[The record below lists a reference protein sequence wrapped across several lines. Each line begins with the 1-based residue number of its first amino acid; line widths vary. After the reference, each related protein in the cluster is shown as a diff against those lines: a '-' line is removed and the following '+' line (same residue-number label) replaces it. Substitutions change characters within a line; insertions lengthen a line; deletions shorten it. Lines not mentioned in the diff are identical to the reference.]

1 MHGRRKSFPLRVIRR
16 LLPDPLATLSGLR
29 RRTSGYRL
37 LHAAPK
43 NDYNEANH
51 TAASRLGGWI
61 GNDPA
66 AILTIKPARLGKRMR
81 RRYQLGIVRPDLAA
95 WLLIGNVVALL
106 IFAGLLLIG
115 GAA

>member
-1 MHGRRKSFPLRVIRR
+1 MTQKKKGRRKVQ
-16 LLPDPLATLSGLR
+16 
-29 RRTSGYRL
+29 
-37 LHAAPK
+37 AAPK
-43 NDYNEANH
+43 NNYITGNH

-81 RRYQLGIVRPDLAA
+81 RRYQLGFIRPDLSA
-95 WLLIGNVVALL
+95 WLIIGNVVALL
-106 IFAGLLLIG
+106 VFAGLLLIG

>member
-1 MHGRRKSFPLRVIRR
+1 MTQKKKGRRKMQ
-16 LLPDPLATLSGLR
+16 
-29 RRTSGYRL
+29 
-37 LHAAPK
+37 AAPK
-43 NDYNEANH
+43 NDYNEANN

-81 RRYQLGIVRPDLAA
+81 RRYQLGIVRTDLAA

>member
-1 MHGRRKSFPLRVIRR
+1 MTQKKKGRRKMQ
-16 LLPDPLATLSGLR
+16 
-29 RRTSGYRL
+29 
-37 LHAAPK
+37 AAPK
-43 NDYNEANH
+43 NDYNEANN

>member
-1 MHGRRKSFPLRVIRR
+1 MTQKKKGRRKMQ
-16 LLPDPLATLSGLR
+16 
-29 RRTSGYRL
+29 
-37 LHAAPK
+37 AAPK

-81 RRYQLGIVRPDLAA
+81 RRYQLGIVRPDLTA
-95 WLLIGNVVALL
+95 WLMIGNVVALL
-106 IFAGLLLIG
+106 IFAGLLLLG
-115 GAA
+115 GAV